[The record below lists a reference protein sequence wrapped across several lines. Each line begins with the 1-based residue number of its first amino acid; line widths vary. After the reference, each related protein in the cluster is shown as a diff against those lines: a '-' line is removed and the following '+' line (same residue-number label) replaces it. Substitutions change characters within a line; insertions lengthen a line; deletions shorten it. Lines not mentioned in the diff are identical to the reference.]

1 MIWFIL
7 FIFMTI
13 SLTALIC
20 KGGYCDA
27 ADYAL
32 TGVVVAIFTMFCLT
46 ILGLVVEE
54 GILPSIVDDFI
65 VEEYREELYC
75 VSGDEVYVIKNDDGK
90 YSYITYEETK
100 GYINKDLCSSEVYF
114 IEIEPGDTPHLSAY
128 VRDWGN
134 NKLNLLFT
142 NSRSHY
148 TFYVPSIPK
157 DFYF

>member
-1 MIWFIL
+1 MIWLIL
-7 FIFMTI
+7 FIFITI
-13 SLTALIC
+13 SLTVLIC

-32 TGVVVAIFTMFCLT
+32 IGVVVTIFTILGLML
-46 ILGLVVEE
+46 LGLVVEE
-54 GILPSIVDDFI
+54 AILPSIADDFI

-75 VSGDEVYVIKNDDGK
+75 VSGNEVYVIKNDDDK
-90 YSYITYEETK
+90 YSYTVYEETK
-100 GYINKDLCSSEVYF
+100 GYINKELYSSEVYF

-128 VRDWGN
+128 IRDWGN

-148 TFYVPSIPK
+148 TFYVPSIP
-157 DFYF
+157 